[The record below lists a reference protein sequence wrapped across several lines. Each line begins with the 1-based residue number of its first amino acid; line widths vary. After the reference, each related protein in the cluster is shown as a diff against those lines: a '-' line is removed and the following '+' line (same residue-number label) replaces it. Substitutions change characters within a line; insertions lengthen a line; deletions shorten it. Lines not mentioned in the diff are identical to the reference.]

1 MQVGLVGL
9 PQSGKTTVF
18 QALTAAHGR
27 ALGPFKPNEP
37 HIAVIKVPDPRVDAL
52 AEMYHPRKTTHA
64 EIEFVDLPG
73 AAVGGGKEEAARLAT
88 LRTVDMLLYVVR
100 AFQNEAVPHEGPVDP
115 AADLARVHADL
126 ILADLQ
132 VAENRIQRLQE
143 GIRRARP
150 QEREVQERELALVRR
165 IHAAL
170 ERGTPVRDL
179 DLEPDEEKLI
189 RGFQFL
195 TLKPALVVVNIDEQ
209 QIPRQEEL
217 LAAVE
222 PYTRHRRTKATVM
235 AARFEYEL
243 TELDPEEARAFM
255 EDAGL
260 AEPAARRIIPLCFEV
275 LGLVSFLTVSPEEV
289 RAWPVP
295 AGTLAPQAAGAVH
308 SDMERGFIRAEVVSF
323 DDLARLGSMAEA
335 RRHGL
340 VRQEGRT
347 YAVQDGDVIHFL
359 FSR

>member
-1 MQVGLVGL
+1 MRAGFVGL

-27 ALGPFKPNEP
+27 ALGPFKPTEP
-37 HIAVIKVPDPRVDAL
+37 HIAVIKVPDARVDVL
-52 AEMYHPRKTTHA
+52 AQLYRPRKTTHA

-73 AAVGGGKEEAARLAT
+73 TAVGGSKEETARLAT
-88 LRTVDMLLYVVR
+88 LRTMDMLLYVVR
-100 AFQNEAVPHEGPVDP
+100 AFQNETVPHEGPIDP

-143 GIRRARP
+143 GLRRARP
-150 QEREVQERELALVRR
+150 QEREVQERELALLQR
-165 IHAAL
+165 IHTAL
-170 ERGTPVRDL
+170 EHGTPVRDL
-179 DLEPDEEKLI
+179 DLDPDEEKLI

-195 TLKPALVVVNIDEQ
+195 TLKPALVVVNIDE
-209 QIPRQEEL
+209 RQLSRQDEL

-222 PYTRHRRTKATVM
+222 PYTRHRRTGATAM

-243 TELDPEEARAFM
+243 TELEPEEARAFM

-260 AEPAARRIIPLCFEV
+260 AEPAARRIIPLCV
-275 LGLVSFLTVSPEEV
+275 TLLGLVSFFTVSPEEV

-308 SDMERGFIRAEVVSF
+308 SDMERGFIRAEVVPY
-323 DDLARLGSMAEA
+323 DDLVRLGSMAEA

-340 VRQEGRT
+340 VRQEGRS
-347 YAVQDGDVIHFL
+347 YAVQDGDVIYFL